1 MLCDT
6 HVRQVSQNERTPEQV
21 ERGYELFSVSVN
33 VRSTSTVYFKLQYQQ
48 LLERKFGL
56 YENRISVRPTQIVQ
70 HLSAEV
76 DMYEPQGITD
86 LTVFEPSFT
95 NSVQVQ
101 DTVITEVSPS
111 LRHIRYEPSAERQA
125 LISDDGNFGDLVI
138 RYDVNHDDSIGL
150 LQREGDYFVH
160 FFSPNEEN
168 LQLLSKNIVF
178 VIDISGSM
186 SGRKMEQTRDAMN
199 SILDQLNPD
208 DQFMMLLFDNGIEY
222 WPSVREPIS
231 ASAGHI
237 SQAKIFA
244 DEKLNARGGTGINS
258 ALVEAC
264 RIVRQINSVRGKDM
278 ILFLTDGQPTYGET
292 DPAAI
297 IRNVMEACGRSSIFS
312 LGFGFDLNYKL
323 LESLA
328 YRTRGSVKRIYED
341 VDSAVQLIDFFRQI
355 SRPLLYDINIVYPSN
370 MVALNSVTSTSFAQF
385 FGGTELVVAGKFQ
398 QTATDDMMDVR
409 VDAYAEDRYALA
421 STVDTTPLVL
431 PPLAVDAV
439 TSGFIERLY
448 VHMKIKDLLRQ
459 LLTLDDSSAID
470 AARHDALQLALEYQ
484 LVTPLTSMIV
494 VEPEEERTAEDSW
507 PQSSPGGGGV
517 QIDTKRRNNV
527 YHSSRGSSS
536 AAMASVVLTDKLPTI
551 NLCLIVSMGL
561 FWGLI

>member
-1 MLCDT
+1 M
-6 HVRQVSQNERTPEQV
+6 SQNERTPEQV

-56 YENRISVRPTQIVQ
+56 YENRISVRPNQIVQ

-76 DMYEPQGITD
+76 DIYEPQGITD

-208 DQFMMLLFDNGIEY
+208 DQFMMLLFDDGIEY
-222 WPSVREPIS
+222 WPSVREPVS
-231 ASAGHI
+231 ASVGHI

-278 ILFLTDGQPTYGET
+278 ILFLTDGQPTSGET

-297 IRNVMEACGRSSIFS
+297 IRNVMEACGRSSVFS
-312 LGFGFDLNYKL
+312 LGFGFDLNYEL

-341 VDSAVQLIDFFRQI
+341 VDSAAQLIDFFRQI
-355 SRPLLYDINIVYPSN
+355 SRPLLYDINIVYPSS
-370 MVALNSVTSTSFAQF
+370 MVALNSLTSTSFAQF

-398 QTATDDMMDVR
+398 QTVTDDMMDVR

-459 LLTLDDSSAID
+459 LLTLDDASAID
-470 AARHDALQLALEYQ
+470 AARRQALQLALDYQ

-551 NLCLIVSMGL
+551 NLCLIVSIGL

>member
-1 MLCDT
+1 M
-6 HVRQVSQNERTPEQV
+6 RQVSQNERTPEQV

-56 YENRISVRPTQIVQ
+56 YENRISVRPNQIVQ

-186 SGRKMEQTRDAMN
+186 GGRKMEQTRDAMN

-208 DQFMMLLFDNGIEY
+208 DQFMMLLFDDGIEY

-231 ASAGHI
+231 ASVGHI

-278 ILFLTDGQPTYGET
+278 ILFLTDGQPTSGET
-292 DPAAI
+292 DPAVI
-297 IRNVMEACGRSSIFS
+297 IRNVMEACGRSSVFS
-312 LGFGFDLNYKL
+312 LGFGFDLNYEL

-370 MVALNSVTSTSFAQF
+370 MVALNSLTSTSFAQF

-398 QTATDDMMDVR
+398 QTVTDDMMDVR

-459 LLTLDDSSAID
+459 LLTLDDASAID
-470 AARHDALQLALEYQ
+470 AARRDALQLALDYQ

>member
-1 MLCDT
+1 M
-6 HVRQVSQNERTPEQV
+6 RQVSQNERTPEQV

-56 YENRISVRPTQIVQ
+56 YENRISVRPNQIVQ

-208 DQFMMLLFDNGIEY
+208 DQFMMLLFDSGIEY
-222 WPSVREPIS
+222 WPSVREPVS

-278 ILFLTDGQPTYGET
+278 ILFLTDGQPTSGET
-292 DPAAI
+292 DPAVI

-312 LGFGFDLNYKL
+312 LGFGFDLNYEL

-398 QTATDDMMDVR
+398 QTATDYMMDVR

-459 LLTLDDSSAID
+459 LLTLDDASAID
-470 AARHDALQLALEYQ
+470 AARRQALQLALDYQ

-527 YHSSRGSSS
+527 YHSSGGSSS

>member
-1 MLCDT
+1 M
-6 HVRQVSQNERTPEQV
+6 RQVSQNERTPEQV

-186 SGRKMEQTRDAMN
+186 GGRKMEQTRDAMN

-208 DQFMMLLFDNGIEY
+208 DQFMMLLFDDGIEY
-222 WPSVREPIS
+222 WPSVQEPVS
-231 ASAGHI
+231 ASVGHI

-278 ILFLTDGQPTYGET
+278 ILFLTDGQPTSGET
-292 DPAAI
+292 DPAVI

-312 LGFGFDLNYKL
+312 LGFGFDLNYEL

-341 VDSAVQLIDFFRQI
+341 VDSAAQLIDFFRQI

-398 QTATDDMMDVR
+398 QTATDYMMDVR

-448 VHMKIKDLLRQ
+448 VHIKIKDLLRQ
-459 LLTLDDSSAID
+459 LLTLDDASAID
-470 AARHDALQLALEYQ
+470 AARRDALQLALDYQ

-551 NLCLIVSMGL
+551 NLCLIVSIGL

>member
-1 MLCDT
+1 M
-6 HVRQVSQNERTPEQV
+6 SQNERTPEQV

-208 DQFMMLLFDNGIEY
+208 DQFMMLLFDSGIEY
-222 WPSVREPIS
+222 WPSVREPVS

-237 SQAKIFA
+237 SQAKTFA
-244 DEKLNARGGTGINS
+244 DENLNARGGTGIND
-258 ALVEAC
+258 ALVDAC

-278 ILFLTDGQPTYGET
+278 ILFLTDGQPTSGET
-292 DPAAI
+292 DPAVI
-297 IRNVMEACGRSSIFS
+297 IRNVMEACGRSSVFS
-312 LGFGFDLNYKL
+312 LGFGFDLNYEL

-341 VDSAVQLIDFFRQI
+341 VDSAAQLIDFFRQI

-398 QTATDDMMDVR
+398 QTATDYMMDVR

-459 LLTLDDSSAID
+459 LLTLDDASAID
-470 AARHDALQLALEYQ
+470 AARRQALQLALDYQ

-527 YHSSRGSSS
+527 YHSSGGSSS